1 MPSQVVGLEV
11 AACIV
16 FITPSAAL
24 QLDVIR
30 EHFPECG
37 VQLAAITIQRADV
50 PPRQL
55 VVSMRVPGPRL
66 CWALEYPGLGVPGV
80 QQRSEPTTAEPNFR
94 AAVSPAATY
103 DVRHDQRHSLA
114 GAAGGEVECGA
125 GWRGGGCAGWGGCG
139 CGCRGS
145 LGRRCSGRRPRSR
158 PRCRRRRRGAP
169 PPPLHAPTP
178 CPTTETPPSCC
189 GMPPCCELSLASVNM
204 APHPASPSFCAPVSL
219 VAHLQ
224 AHSHYVARRP

>member
-125 GWRGGGCAGWGGCG
+125 GWRGGGCAGWGGVRVRVQG
-139 CGCRGS
+139 ELGQALQRQAAAEQAS
-145 LGRRCSGRRPRSR
+145 LQAAAAGGAASTTARTYAVPYHRDASFVLRNAPMLRAIPRF
-158 PRCRRRRRGAP
+158 CKHGP
-169 PPPLHAPTP
+169 PPCLPFLLRPCVTRSTSASALPLRGP
-178 CPTTETPPSCC
+178 
-189 GMPPCCELSLASVNM
+189 
-204 APHPASPSFCAPVSL
+204 
-219 VAHLQ
+219 
-224 AHSHYVARRP
+224 